1 MMSNKKTFRALP
13 VCICFALIVAFADPL
28 AEYDHRI
35 EQNTRQLRDLEKQ
48 INELQSEIKKYEQ
61 QERNL
66 VRELDNTERQISLAS
81 EKIRLQNRELQLR
94 RARQA
99 ELQKDYNR
107 AEKNSEILIRRY
119 ENRVVH
125 AYKLRPARQWDLYFD
140 ATSPKEFYYRI
151 KYITAVNQADRQLYK
166 DIQDN
171 LNLIDM
177 RQAQI
182 REESEA
188 IRRNVAA
195 LEMEQ
200 GNLKKLKSDKERQYD
215 RVKSD
220 RGLLAQQIEEKE
232 RSVREIRGIIEKTQG
247 DKKAYLDRLEEERR
261 RREVVEVPFVQ
272 KKGRLPWPVTGK
284 IVGEFGT
291 QKHPVLGT
299 ITESSGIDIQTRSG
313 SPVRAVSDGMVVTVT
328 WLRGFGNTIIVIHDN
343 SYYSVYSHVENI
355 LVIQDEYVDANQ
367 QLATVSSDGIMN
379 APILHFELWQEQEK
393 LNPRHWLQK

>member
-66 VRELDNTERQISLAS
+66 VRDLDNTERQISLAS
-81 EKIRLQNRELQLR
+81 DKIRLQNRELQLR

-99 ELQKDYNR
+99 ELQKDYSR

-151 KYITAVNQADRQLYK
+151 KYISAVNQADRQLYK
-166 DIQDN
+166 DIQGN
-171 LNLIDM
+171 LNLIDT

-195 LEMEQ
+195 LEKEQ
-200 GNLKKLKSDKERQYD
+200 NNLKKLKSDKERQYD

-232 RSVREIRGIIEKTQG
+232 RSVREIRGIIEKTQV